1 MKALIVVGAGVLA
14 SFSVCPASAAEI
26 EDMLGKW
33 EWQKFTIEVTECPS
47 KRLCAKVI
55 AGPKNVGMEI
65 FASDLTSMDGVW
77 FGQIV
82 SPETGTTYNTR
93 MQFTDAKTWRLDG
106 CTASKICLSG
116 EFVRS
121 VRS

>member
-1 MKALIVVGAGVLA
+1 VRVLSVVLA
-14 SFSVCPASAAEI
+14 GILGSGCSAFAAEI

-33 EWQKFTIEVTECPS
+33 AWQKFTIEVTECTS

-65 FASDLTSMDGVW
+65 FASELTNKDGAW

-82 SPETGTTYNTR
+82 NPETGATYHTR

-106 CTASKICLSG
+106 CTAAKICLSG

-121 VRS
+121 E